1 MLSGYT
7 YGVACCVFAPEQT
20 KEHWTKNPLGSGEPY
35 NYHILN
41 RYFDEYF
48 PRAIANAAAMK
59 KMHSNSTT
67 ANDTYTYMTQA
78 WVVALYLD
86 CNSSG
91 VSAWPGSGSPP
102 GANLLHCPNATSV
115 AALEAALR
123 DGTIFVHGC
132 VDGMCVLRGGDV
144 CACFI
149 IQNPVAHSSLLYECY
164 TCYITEILLND
175 IVLHYTC
182 Y

>member
-7 YGVACCVFAPEQT
+7 YGVACCVFAPVCPDQT

-86 CNSSG
+86 CPRSG
-91 VSAWPGSGSPP
+91 VTAWPGSFDIAPIDVDHTVGLAQLLKARQRGRALQRNEATQLHRYVGKGHP
-102 GANLLHCPNATSV
+102 GGRQLL
-115 AALEAALR
+115 
-123 DGTIFVHGC
+123 
-132 VDGMCVLRGGDV
+132 
-144 CACFI
+144 
-149 IQNPVAHSSLLYECY
+149 
-164 TCYITEILLND
+164 
-175 IVLHYTC
+175 
-182 Y
+182 